1 MGDGAARSGSRECF
15 DSVLVMSDQWHR
27 YVRTHAPSL
36 ARKNPAECVILV
48 PYMNRIEHDTDTC
61 LRILEARG
69 YEVWRTPGYSAID
82 QARNRMAYD
91 ALYRRG
97 FQELMWIDSDVAFDP
112 DDFERLRNHDLPVC
126 AAAYPFKGF
135 PRFTIETF
143 TQEPMTFGEGGKL
156 MKVKSAATGFLYTQR
171 AVYEGIR
178 DFFHLPL
185 CNTSFDAP
193 MYPFFHP
200 QVFNED
206 DQWYYL
212 GEDFSFCR
220 KAQRAGFDVWL
231 DTRIRLRHIGMY
243 QWQWEDVIRPPQP
256 ERLASIAYDPASA
269 PVGWSGV
276 TGTPPVTS
284 RPS

>member
-1 MGDGAARSGSRECF
+1 
-15 DSVLVMSDQWHR
+15 MSNTKWQR
-27 YVRTHAPSL
+27 YTRKTAPSM
-36 ARKNPAECVILV
+36 AVKDPADCVILT
-48 PYMNRIEHDTDTC
+48 PYFNRIEHDTDTA
-61 LRILEARG
+61 LRILESRG

-82 QARNRMAYD
+82 QGRNRMAYD

-97 FQELMWIDSDVAFDP
+97 FQELMWIDADIGFDP
-112 DDFERLRNHDLPVC
+112 DDFERLRNHNLPIC

-143 TQEPMTFGEGGKL
+143 TQDKIHFGKRGKL

-178 DFFHLPL
+178 NHFHLPL

-200 QVFNED
+200 QMFHENG
-206 DQWYYL
+206 QWFYL

-220 KAQRAGFDVWL
+220 MAQRASFEIWL
-231 DTRIRLRHIGMY
+231 DTRIRLRHIGSY
-243 QWQWEDVIRPPQP
+243 HYQWEDVIRPPQA
-256 ERLASIAYDPASA
+256 ERLESIVYDPAA
-269 PVGWSGV
+269 GPVGWSV
-276 TGTPPVTS
+276 SHTPPVKS
-284 RPS
+284 ESPKV

>member
-1 MGDGAARSGSRECF
+1 
-15 DSVLVMSDQWHR
+15 MSEKWQRHEQ
-27 YVRTHAPSL
+27 HLAPSL
-36 ARKNPAECVILV
+36 ARHHPNRCVILV
-48 PYMNRIEHDTDTC
+48 PYMNRIEHDTDTS
-61 LRILEARG
+61 LRILEHRG

-97 FQELMWIDSDVAFDP
+97 FQELFWVDADIGFDP
-112 DDFERLRNHDLPVC
+112 DDFERLRNHNLPIC
-126 AAAYPFKGF
+126 AGAYPFKGF

-143 TQEPMTFGEGGKL
+143 TNEKITFGKGGRML
-156 MKVKSAATGFLYTQR
+156 KVKSAATGFLYTER

-178 DFFHLPL
+178 HHFRLPL

-200 QVFNED
+200 TMFEED
-206 DQWYYL
+206 GQWYYL

-220 KAQRAGFDVWL
+220 MARKAHFNIWL

-243 QWQWEDVIRPPQP
+243 PWQWEDVIRPPQP
-256 ERLASIAYDPASA
+256 ERLASIEYDVAAA
-269 PVGWSGV
+269 PLGWGSV

>member
-1 MGDGAARSGSRECF
+1 MREK
-15 DSVLVMSDQWHR
+15 WHR
-27 YVRTHAPSL
+27 YSHAPSL
-36 ARKNPAECVILV
+36 ANHNPSRCVILV
-48 PYMNRIEHDTDTC
+48 PYMNRIEHDTDMA

-91 ALYRRG
+91 ALYRRN
-97 FQELMWIDSDVAFDP
+97 FQELFWIDADVAFDP
-112 DDFERLRNHDLPVC
+112 DDFERLRNHSLPVC

-135 PRFTIETF
+135 PRFTIETLSN
-143 TQEPMTFGEGGKL
+143 EPIVFGKGGKL
-156 MKVKSAATGFLYTQR
+156 IKVKSAATGFLYTER

-178 DFFHLPL
+178 QHFHLPL

-200 QVFNED
+200 QMFEENG
-206 DQWYYL
+206 QWFYL

-220 KAQRAGFDVWL
+220 MARKAHFNIWL

-256 ERLASIAYDPASA
+256 EKLESVVYDPGSA
-269 PVGWSGV
+269 PYCWTGV
-276 TGTPPVTS
+276 TGTPPVS
-284 RPS
+284 RVS